1 MMNESIFKTSLTRFK
16 KNSASYIAVGVLC
29 GLFITLLS
37 LLSFIDSMIF
47 LLTIPFF
54 VLPFIFA
61 SFIACYY
68 LEVNQPINISYFFRY
83 FFGYFRPQFRGSF
96 RAIRAFLLSL
106 AFYFGGVIISYFVFY
121 AIYQNAFGA
130 TFSESMNELVRQY
143 LSNEFTN
150 EDLIRTLEANDGLL
164 LTFFIYITSFSFIPA
179 IIYFLSAILYASL
192 SIYYRANVRSAVPS
206 LISLAINNTYE
217 RYRRSIRKDWLKLNW
232 PLYVLPLIG
241 SVVGILIYFFAV
253 RNINFLS
260 AIIIISSIIPLMFF
274 LPFYFSNMEVL
285 YHRYEN
291 AFKEGN
297 QMAVETILMRIQNSI
312 ELSEEERKNL
322 EESFKSDNESEE

>member
-1 MMNESIFKTSLTRFK
+1 MKESIFKTSIARFK
-16 KNSASYIAVGVLC
+16 KNASSYVAVGVLC

-37 LLSFIDSMIF
+37 LLSFIDSTIF

-68 LEVNQPINISYFFRY
+68 LEVNQPINVSYFFRY

-106 AFYFGGVIISYFVFY
+106 AFYFGGVIVSYFVFY
-121 AIYQNAFGA
+121 AIYQNAYGA

-150 EDLIRTLEANDGLL
+150 EDLINTLDANDGLL

-179 IIYFLSAILYASL
+179 IIYFVSAILYASL

-206 LISLAINNTYE
+206 LIRLAINNTYE

-232 PLYVLPLIG
+232 PLYVLPLLG
-241 SVVGILIYFFAV
+241 AAGGTLIYFFAV

-260 AIIIISSIIPLMFF
+260 AIIIISCIIPLMFF

-291 AFKEGN
+291 TFREGN

-312 ELSEEERKNL
+312 ELSEEEKKNL
-322 EESFKSDNESEE
+322 EESFKSDNENDE

>member
-1 MMNESIFKTSLTRFK
+1 MMNESIFKTSFARFK
-16 KNSASYIAVGVLC
+16 KNASSYVAVGVLC

-37 LLSFIDSMIF
+37 LLSFIDGMIF

-54 VLPFIFA
+54 ALPFIFA

-68 LEVNQPINISYFFRY
+68 LEVNQPINVPYFFRY

-96 RAIRAFLLSL
+96 RAIRAFLISL
-106 AFYFGGVIISYFVFY
+106 AFYFGGVLISYLVFY
-121 AIYQNAFGA
+121 AIYQNAYGE
-130 TFSESMNELVRQY
+130 TFIESMNELVKQY

-150 EDLIRTLEANDGLL
+150 EDLISILEANDGLL

-179 IIYFLSAILYASL
+179 IIYFVTTIFYSSL

-206 LISLAINNTYE
+206 LIRLAINNTYD

-232 PLYVLPLIG
+232 PLYVLPLLGSIIG
-241 SVVGILIYFFAV
+241 SLIYFFAV

-260 AIIIISSIIPLMFF
+260 AIIIISSVVPLIFF

-291 AFKEGN
+291 TFREGN
-297 QMAVETILMRIQNSI
+297 QMAVETILARIQNSI

-322 EESFKSDNESEE
+322 EESFKSDNDGEE